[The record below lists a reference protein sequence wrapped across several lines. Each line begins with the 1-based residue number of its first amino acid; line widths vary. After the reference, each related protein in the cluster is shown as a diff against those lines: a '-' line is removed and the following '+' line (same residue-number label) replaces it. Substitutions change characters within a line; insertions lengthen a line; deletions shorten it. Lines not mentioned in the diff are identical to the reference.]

1 MIVKKFAGLSFIFL
15 MLSFI
20 FMPGCAINDAING
33 AINNS
38 MNPDRNEKL
47 FLDGMLCAYQGD
59 YDQAYQVFGQV
70 EKSHHLYLLARKEM
84 EDIDLMRA
92 QAQVQFQVPAKPEKR
107 ISARQLEEYK
117 RLMAEAKAYADQ
129 KEYELAYWSYHRAK
143 RETAL
148 DKGLSNIVQT
158 RKKEMEPKA
167 LSAIKAKLQKA
178 DGLDQTYEFQ
188 EIIDML
194 RPIAHVP
201 LMSKE
206 VQDKLASALHKLALV
221 NYQQSKYKIAADLF
235 EEEYQYRPE
244 KSVKELSIKARKLS
258 EALESN

>member
-1 MIVKKFAGLSFIFL
+1 MIVKKFAGLSVIFI
-15 MLSFI
+15 MLSLI
-20 FMPGCAINDAING
+20 CMPGCAINDAISG

-38 MNPDRNEKL
+38 EKPDKNEQL
-47 FLDGMLCAYQGD
+47 FLDGMLFAYQGE
-59 YDQAYQVFGQV
+59 YDQAYEVFDQV
-70 EKSHHLYLLARKEM
+70 EQSHHLYLLARKEM

-92 QAQVQFQVPAKPEKR
+92 QPQATPKPVKK
-107 ISARQLEEYK
+107 ISARQLAEYK
-117 RLMAEAKAYADQ
+117 KLMGEAKAYADK
-129 KEYELAYWSYHRAK
+129 KEYELAYLSYHRAK
-143 RETAL
+143 KEVVL

-158 RKKEMEPKA
+158 RKMEMEPKA
-167 LSAIKAKLQKA
+167 LSAIQTKLQKA
-178 DGLDQTYEFQ
+178 DALDQKYEFQ

-194 RPIAHVP
+194 RPIAQVP